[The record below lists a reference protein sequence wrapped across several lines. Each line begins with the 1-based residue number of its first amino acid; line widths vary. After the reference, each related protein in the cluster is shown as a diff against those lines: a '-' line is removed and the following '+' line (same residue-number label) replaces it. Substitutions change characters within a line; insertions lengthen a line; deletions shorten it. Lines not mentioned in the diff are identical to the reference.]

1 MPKAESATARYGEG
15 TCILFMVYVSVP
27 STTSLMPLV
36 TRRTKCHKRHRRFL
50 NSTSTMNQ
58 DIQKII
64 RNILNDVR
72 VELSDEFDRNFE
84 RQAFFNEAWQRRSSP
99 TRPGGS
105 ILIDTGKL
113 RQSISS
119 RTTDNSITFCSTL
132 PYAAIHNEGDEI
144 KVTAR
149 MKRFFWHKYNEAT
162 GSFGR
167 KKNGE
172 RRNDKRTVQLSTEA
186 EFWKH
191 MALMKEGKS
200 IKIPRRRFLGASP
213 EVEQAVKDII
223 EENLTEYFEHE
234 YKLK

>member
-1 MPKAESATARYGEG
+1 M
-15 TCILFMVYVSVP
+15 
-27 STTSLMPLV
+27 
-36 TRRTKCHKRHRRFL
+36 
-50 NSTSTMNQ
+50 
-58 DIQKII
+58 
-64 RNILNDVR
+64 
-72 VELSDEFDRNFE
+72 SDEFDKNFE
-84 RQAFFNEAWQRRSSP
+84 RQAFFSEAWQRRKSP

-119 RTTDNSITFCSTL
+119 RSTENSITFFSTL
-132 PYAAIHNEGDEI
+132 PYAAIHNDGGEI
-144 KVTAR
+144 KVTR
-149 MKRFFWHKYNEAT
+149 KMKAFFWHKYYEAT

-186 EFWKH
+186 EFWKF

-200 IKIPRRRFLGASP
+200 IKIPRRRFFGASP
-213 EVEQAVKDII
+213 EVEKVVKEII
-223 EENLTEYFEHE
+223 EENLTDYFKHE

>member
-1 MPKAESATARYGEG
+1 MPRAESATARYGDG
-15 TCILFMVYVSVP
+15 SCILFMVYVNVP
-27 STTSLMPLV
+27 STISSMPLA
-36 TRRTKCHKRHRRFL
+36 TRRTKCHKRHRHFL
-50 NSTSTMNQ
+50 NSTLTMNQ
-58 DIQKII
+58 DVQKII

-132 PYAAIHNEGDEI
+132 PYAAIHNEGGEI

>member
-1 MPKAESATARYGEG
+1 M
-15 TCILFMVYVSVP
+15 
-27 STTSLMPLV
+27 
-36 TRRTKCHKRHRRFL
+36 
-50 NSTSTMNQ
+50 
-58 DIQKII
+58 
-64 RNILNDVR
+64 
-72 VELSDEFDRNFE
+72 SDEFDKNFE
-84 RQAFFNEAWQRRSSP
+84 RQAFFSEAWQRRKSP

-119 RTTDNSITFCSTL
+119 RSTENSITFFSTL
-132 PYAAIHNEGDEI
+132 PYAAIHNDGGEI
-144 KVTAR
+144 KVTR
-149 MKRFFWHKYNEAT
+149 KMKAFFWHKYYEAT

-186 EFWKH
+186 EFWKF

-213 EVEQAVKDII
+213 EVEKVVKEII
-223 EENLTEYFEHE
+223 EENLTDYFEHE

>member
-1 MPKAESATARYGEG
+1 M
-15 TCILFMVYVSVP
+15 
-27 STTSLMPLV
+27 
-36 TRRTKCHKRHRRFL
+36 
-50 NSTSTMNQ
+50 
-58 DIQKII
+58 
-64 RNILNDVR
+64 
-72 VELSDEFDRNFE
+72 SDEFDRNFE
-84 RQAFFNEAWQRRSSP
+84 RQAFFSEAWQRRKSP

-119 RTTDNSITFCSTL
+119 RNTENSITFFSTL
-132 PYAAIHNEGDEI
+132 PYASIHNDGGEI
-144 KVTAR
+144 KVTR
-149 MKRFFWHKYNEAT
+149 KMKAFFWHKYYETT

-186 EFWKH
+186 EFWKF
-191 MALMKEGKS
+191 MALMKEGNS

-213 EVEQAVKDII
+213 EVEKVVKEII

>member
-1 MPKAESATARYGEG
+1 MS
-15 TCILFMVYVSVP
+15 
-27 STTSLMPLV
+27 
-36 TRRTKCHKRHRRFL
+36 
-50 NSTSTMNQ
+50 Q

-64 RNILNDVR
+64 RNILSDIR
-72 VELSDEFDRNFE
+72 VEMSDEFDKNFE
-84 RQAFFNEAWQRRSSP
+84 RQAFFSEAWQRRKSP

-119 RTTDNSITFCSTL
+119 RSTENSITFFSTL
-132 PYAAIHNEGDEI
+132 PYAAIHNDGGEI
-144 KVTAR
+144 KVTR
-149 MKRFFWHKYNEAT
+149 KMKAFFWHKYYDAT

-186 EFWKH
+186 EFWKF

-213 EVEQAVKDII
+213 EVEKVVKEII
-223 EENLTEYFEHE
+223 EENLTDYFEHE
-234 YKLK
+234 YKP